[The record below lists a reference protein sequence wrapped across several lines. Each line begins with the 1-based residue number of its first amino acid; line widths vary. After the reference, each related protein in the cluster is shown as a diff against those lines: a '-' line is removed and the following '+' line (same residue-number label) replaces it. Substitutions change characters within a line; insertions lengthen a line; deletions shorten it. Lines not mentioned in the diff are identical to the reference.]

1 MDQHKRRMQE
11 KGIAESAQKNKE
23 TFETFGIGG
32 TGRSLLGVFELSGVR
47 REIGRT

>member
-1 MDQHKRRMQE
+1 MNQHKRRMQE

-23 TFETFGIGG
+23 TFGIGG
-32 TGRSLLGVFELSGVR
+32 TGRSLLGVFELSGVQ